1 MSIGIPKSDH
11 VLTVYAF
18 LGGATFTA
26 LFFLL
31 QSKDMFK
38 NYDLFVFIISIASI
52 LFILAV
58 VGRLNISNGNI
69 RSGTIYSTVVG
80 LFALSGLFLILL
92 IIVLLTMEINFVLG
106 IIVGV
111 CTFTLF
117 VILDIIARKSH

>member
-1 MSIGIPKSDH
+1 MSVGFPKNDY

-18 LGGATFTA
+18 LGSATFTA

-31 QSKDMFK
+31 QSKDTLK
-38 NYDLFVFIISIASI
+38 NYDLFVFITSLASI

-69 RSGTIYSTVVG
+69 RSGTIYSTIVG
-80 LFALSGLFLILL
+80 LFALFGFISILS
-92 IIVLLTMEINFVLG
+92 IIVLLVIEINFVLG

-111 CTFTLF
+111 STCTLY
-117 VILDIIARKSH
+117 VILDMIARKSH